1 LPDFGG
7 YIQDLLREA
16 CALPGTLDIIRDE
29 IVDLTR
35 REDGSFQLIGK
46 SGCKLEAAQPH
57 RVAALLAPS
66 RRVVG
71 HASASLCA

>member
-35 REDGSFQLIGK
+35 RDTIT
-46 SGCKLEAAQPH
+46 
-57 RVAALLAPS
+57 LLPPP
-66 RRVVG
+66 V
-71 HASASLCA
+71 SAITSM